1 MNQKA
6 KKVRWSSNDRI
17 FYTVV
22 TVLLTL
28 IALIVLYPII
38 YVVSCSFSSPDS
50 IMSGKVILW
59 PVEFTLDGYKAV
71 LGYKKVWIGFRN
83 SIFYTV
89 VGTLINMF
97 MTIICAYPVSRKD
110 MPGRNIL
117 MMMYSFTMIFGAG
130 MIPNYLL
137 VRDLKMLNTVW
148 AILIPGAI
156 GVYNMIIMRT
166 YFMSSIPGELLEAS
180 KMDGCGDTKFL
191 MSVVLPLSKPI
202 LAVVSMYYIVAHWNA
217 YFKAFM
223 YLSDENL
230 YPLQIFLKE
239 ILVASKLEAAMIEDV
254 LVTSSASTSG
264 LQYIVKYA
272 LIVVAC
278 LPMMIIFPFVQ
289 KHFVKGVMIG
299 AVKG

>member
-1 MNQKA
+1 MKQKA
-6 KKVRWSSNDRI
+6 NKVRWSSNDQI

-22 TVLLTL
+22 TVFLTL

-59 PVEFTLDGYKAV
+59 PVDFTLDGYNAV

-156 GVYNMIIMRT
+156 GVYNMIAWRKSCPM
-166 YFMSSIPGELLEAS
+166 LV
-180 KMDGCGDTKFL
+180 K
-191 MSVVLPLSKPI
+191 
-202 LAVVSMYYIVAHWNA
+202 SMH
-217 YFKAFM
+217 
-223 YLSDENL
+223 
-230 YPLQIFLKE
+230 
-239 ILVASKLEAAMIEDV
+239 LV
-254 LVTSSASTSG
+254 
-264 LQYIVKYA
+264 
-272 LIVVAC
+272 
-278 LPMMIIFPFVQ
+278 FV
-289 KHFVKGVMIG
+289 
-299 AVKG
+299 

>member
-1 MNQKA
+1 MKQKA
-6 KKVRWSSNDRI
+6 NKVRWSSNDQI

-22 TVLLTL
+22 TVFLTL

-59 PVEFTLDGYKAV
+59 PVDFTLDGYNAV

-83 SIFYTV
+83 SMFYTV

-191 MSVVLPLSKPI
+191 VSVVLPLSKPI

-239 ILVASKLEAAMIEDV
+239 ILVASKLEAAMLDDV

>member
-83 SIFYTV
+83 SIFYTI

>member
-1 MNQKA
+1 MKQKA
-6 KKVRWSSNDRI
+6 NKVRWSSNDQI

-22 TVLLTL
+22 TVFLTL

-59 PVEFTLDGYKAV
+59 PVDFTLDGYNAV

-83 SIFYTV
+83 SIFYTI

-191 MSVVLPLSKPI
+191 VSVVLPLSKPI

-239 ILVASKLEAAMIEDV
+239 ILVASKLEAAMLDDV

>member
-1 MNQKA
+1 MKQKA
-6 KKVRWSSNDRI
+6 NKVRWSSNDQI

-22 TVLLTL
+22 TVFLTL

-59 PVEFTLDGYKAV
+59 PVDFTLDGYNAV

-191 MSVVLPLSKPI
+191 VSVVLPLSKPI

-239 ILVASKLEAAMIEDV
+239 ILVASKLEAAMLDDA

>member
-89 VGTLINMF
+89 VCI
-97 MTIICAYPVSRKD
+97 
-110 MPGRNIL
+110 
-117 MMMYSFTMIFGAG
+117 
-130 MIPNYLL
+130 
-137 VRDLKMLNTVW
+137 
-148 AILIPGAI
+148 
-156 GVYNMIIMRT
+156 
-166 YFMSSIPGELLEAS
+166 
-180 KMDGCGDTKFL
+180 
-191 MSVVLPLSKPI
+191 
-202 LAVVSMYYIVAHWNA
+202 
-217 YFKAFM
+217 
-223 YLSDENL
+223 
-230 YPLQIFLKE
+230 Q
-239 ILVASKLEAAMIEDV
+239 
-254 LVTSSASTSG
+254 
-264 LQYIVKYA
+264 
-272 LIVVAC
+272 
-278 LPMMIIFPFVQ
+278 
-289 KHFVKGVMIG
+289 
-299 AVKG
+299 

>member
-1 MNQKA
+1 MKQKA
-6 KKVRWSSNDRI
+6 NKVRWSSNDQI

-22 TVLLTL
+22 TVFLTL

-59 PVEFTLDGYKAV
+59 PVDFTLDGYNAV

-191 MSVVLPLSKPI
+191 VSVVLPLSKPI

-239 ILVASKLEAAMIEDV
+239 ILVASKLEAAMLDDV

>member
-1 MNQKA
+1 
-6 KKVRWSSNDRI
+6 
-17 FYTVV
+17 
-22 TVLLTL
+22 
-28 IALIVLYPII
+28 
-38 YVVSCSFSSPDS
+38 
-50 IMSGKVILW
+50 
-59 PVEFTLDGYKAV
+59 
-71 LGYKKVWIGFRN
+71 
-83 SIFYTV
+83 
-89 VGTLINMF
+89 
-97 MTIICAYPVSRKD
+97 
-110 MPGRNIL
+110 

-191 MSVVLPLSKPI
+191 VSVVLPLSKPI

-239 ILVASKLEAAMIEDV
+239 ILVASKLEAAMLDDV